1 MNNNSNFSQISAYQR
16 SDIHSTLNEFNK
28 LFEDQLNSINSQDSD
43 SMKTKVQIYEEWVK
57 RLLEEITTLVDC
69 IQEMEKQTAHGLDNL
84 TSNLNKACMPDE
96 RVKALQNDLNAT
108 VEIIRRARVYGQWN
122 TEGIQ
127 LKHLRF
133 TDIFGDR
140 SHYEKHTYLEFE
152 RPSPQNPNFFTLNI
166 EMNAELIEGDGKGD
180 SEKQLSKTTSSP
192 QAFPTASFIHE
203 LDTDHANIIND
214 ARINYAE
221 QEMLFKN
228 VQNRNAELMDEIE
241 RLKKENQQLVKGN
254 LDTRVLVEEVAVRH
268 DEIQKLKS
276 ENISLEEQLKKQN
289 QNMCFKDQI
298 IKELRKDCKKLSS
311 STPPMSTKIVQSTG
325 SSELSRNLEQSDNN
339 DSNDDIIL
347 EKSYNRKTD
356 ITNRLLE
363 IFNFVQS
370 SLQPSEYVHPNDAGV
385 LLDYMPSARINDTI
399 SEEDLNTA
407 LMSFAARMNSLDK
420 ENAKLQAENE
430 KLKEDLTEKIKE
442 ADTVIQMPTVEEA
455 IVEKNLNSVVQEI
468 TQMDRHLSD
477 GGSLFASS
485 NVDKLTSQVA
495 ELRIEIE
502 SKNKLVS
509 EKDSIIASLIECGI
523 LKDREL
529 NDLRI
534 RTCPMERDSCMT
546 CNDKAVDKHLTTVG
560 LMNVNTGDIGQ
571 LANLMVDLQ
580 QEIESKDKL
589 LKDKDELI
597 VDLRK
602 SESSKTCEL
611 LELRKKIESDRNRNE
626 ETVSN
631 LRDALDIHIKTI
643 NQQQLGN
650 NHLENKIKDLQL
662 YISNIDRNY
671 VLLQEKCSKI
681 QSECNDQLTTIS
693 NLRSVVEEYSKRPG
707 VYHESN
713 NDSLPIDTF
722 IFSEQISDLFSENI
736 QYEKKISLLQDDN
749 LFLRGEMYLWS
760 QDYSYLEDKYL
771 DHLSET
777 RKHCENISSIDAEKR
792 NLKCNQPND
801 CKSILTKNTTA
812 VIHYIKAME
821 DNIIDEL
828 KNYTPS
834 IEDFRSFKQ
843 YVEELS
849 SQLNVLS
856 NESKFSQKLIED
868 STLLFES
875 FQHVQHENDNL
886 KRKYEL
892 SQQQIQLFE
901 SEANELRS
909 QNTTL
914 ECQLNDQKA
923 KMNDQMEQIKRI
935 ENDKNSLTVQLNQN
949 SLTTTKITEQSQQ
962 RHQKDIDELLI
973 SHQEYQKA
981 KDMSVQLTNDVA
993 QLKITIAELNQEIL
1007 RQSMVL
1013 EKQKDDR
1020 YTMSKQLESAF
1031 EITEK
1036 LKFTIDSNLK
1046 SISHLQEENEKLK
1059 EELNQS
1065 ISTIEKRQ
1073 TDYNAM
1079 ELEMINKNDTLQQ
1092 SIDEHIKARRISDK
1106 SVLDMSVQNQK
1117 LNQQNDDLVG
1127 EIAHLKDEIDR
1138 FKRQIKS
1145 LESNNSLI
1153 NDMQADVGHVRS
1165 QLEKLLVNL
1174 TEKEA
1179 ELTTLRKQNS
1189 ALNQQCAT
1197 HVNGHRLLETKLNK
1211 VIEKCKEMKQEYD
1224 LLKSNY
1230 ENLYEIKEKLT
1241 ESLSVSQNAIGELK
1255 ERENLANH
1263 LLAKQ
1268 DEHIRT
1274 LLHDRS
1280 ALKMKM
1286 DQMHRD
1292 MIILNSRLDT
1302 GDYQSYQYSPSSET
1316 VTRKTK
1322 LIKYRSVPS
1331 LNTPDETL
1339 QSIQRIRRKIYETRS
1354 FWQNGMD
1361 EAFK

>member
-442 ADTVIQMPTVEEA
+442 GGTADTVIQMPTVEEA

-626 ETVSN
+626 ETV
-631 LRDALDIHIKTI
+631 
-643 NQQQLGN
+643 
-650 NHLENKIKDLQL
+650 
-662 YISNIDRNY
+662 
-671 VLLQEKCSKI
+671 
-681 QSECNDQLTTIS
+681 
-693 NLRSVVEEYSKRPG
+693 
-707 VYHESN
+707 YHESN

-722 IFSEQISDLFSENI
+722 IFSEQISDLFSE
-736 QYEKKISLLQDDN
+736 
-749 LFLRGEMYLWS
+749 
-760 QDYSYLEDKYL
+760 
-771 DHLSET
+771 ET

>member
-69 IQEMEKQTAHGLDNL
+69 IQEMEKQTAHGLDSL
-84 TSNLNKACMPDE
+84 TTNLNRACMPDE

-140 SHYEKHTYLEFE
+140 SHYEKHTYLEFD
-152 RPSPQNPNFFTLNI
+152 RPSPHNPNFFTLNI

-180 SEKQLSKTTSSP
+180 SEKQLSKTTSST
-192 QAFPTASFIHE
+192 QAFPTASYIHE

-228 VQNRNAELMDEIE
+228 VQSRNAELMDEIE

-268 DEIQKLKS
+268 DEIHKLKS

-311 STPPMSTKIVQSTG
+311 STPPMSNRIAQSSGT
-325 SSELSRNLEQSDNN
+325 SEQSRNVEQSDNN
-339 DSNDDIIL
+339 DSNDDIVS

-385 LLDYMPSARINDTI
+385 LLDYLPSARINDTI

-430 KLKEDLTEKIKE
+430 KLKENLTEKMKE
-442 ADTVIQMPTVEEA
+442 GRTADTATQIPTA
-455 IVEKNLNSVVQEI
+455 EKSIAEKDLNSMVQEI
-468 TQMDRHLSD
+468 KQMDRHLSD
-477 GGSLFASS
+477 DGSLFASS

-495 ELRIEIE
+495 ELRNEIE

-534 RTCPMERDSCMT
+534 RMCPMERDSCMS
-546 CNDKAVDKHLTTVG
+546 CHDKAVDKHLTTVG

-597 VDLRK
+597 VDLRR
-602 SESSKTCEL
+602 SETVKTCEL
-611 LELRKKIESDRNRNE
+611 QELRKKIESDRNRNE
-626 ETVSN
+626 ETV
-631 LRDALDIHIKTI
+631 
-643 NQQQLGN
+643 
-650 NHLENKIKDLQL
+650 
-662 YISNIDRNY
+662 
-671 VLLQEKCSKI
+671 
-681 QSECNDQLTTIS
+681 
-693 NLRSVVEEYSKRPG
+693 
-707 VYHESN
+707 YHE

-722 IFSEQISDLFSENI
+722 ILSEQISDLFNENI
-736 QYEKKISLLQDDN
+736 QYEKKISLLHDDN

-760 QDYSYLEDKYL
+760 QDYTYLEDKYL
-771 DHLSET
+771 DHLS
-777 RKHCENISSIDAEKR
+777 
-792 NLKCNQPND
+792 
-801 CKSILTKNTTA
+801 
-812 VIHYIKAME
+812 E

-828 KNYTPS
+828 KNYTPA

-875 FQHVQHENDNL
+875 FQHVQQENDNL

-892 SQQQIQLFE
+892 AQQRIQIFE

-909 QNTTL
+909 QNTSL

-923 KMNDQMEQIKRI
+923 KLHDQMEQIKRI

-981 KDMSVQLTNDVA
+981 KDVSVQLTNDVA

-1138 FKRQIKS
+1138 FKKQIQS

-1189 ALNQQCAT
+1189 SLNQQCAT
-1197 HVNGHRLLETKLNK
+1197 HVNGHRLLESKLSK

-1224 LLKSNY
+1224 LLKNNY
-1230 ENLYEIKEKLT
+1230 ENLCEIKEKLT

>member
-442 ADTVIQMPTVEEA
+442 GGTADTVIQMPTVEEA

-546 CNDKAVDKHLTTVG
+546 CNDKA
-560 LMNVNTGDIGQ
+560 
-571 LANLMVDLQ
+571 
-580 QEIESKDKL
+580 
-589 LKDKDELI
+589 
-597 VDLRK
+597 
-602 SESSKTCEL
+602 
-611 LELRKKIESDRNRNE
+611 
-626 ETVSN
+626 VSN

>member
-442 ADTVIQMPTVEEA
+442 GGTADTVIQMPTVEEA

-626 ETVSN
+626 ET
-631 LRDALDIHIKTI
+631 
-643 NQQQLGN
+643 
-650 NHLENKIKDLQL
+650 
-662 YISNIDRNY
+662 
-671 VLLQEKCSKI
+671 
-681 QSECNDQLTTIS
+681 
-693 NLRSVVEEYSKRPG
+693 